1 MKIYVVT
8 GEVAY
13 EPSTVI
19 AVFSTEELATD
30 FVNNIKKKNY
40 IKYKNNLNYYNEFC
54 IKKFI
59 INDTTLKD

>member
-30 FVNNIKKKNY
+30 FVNNIKKTNY

-54 IKKFI
+54 IKEFI

>member
-1 MKIYVVT
+1 MKVYVVT

-30 FVNNIKKKNY
+30 FVNNIKKNKL
-40 IKYKNNLNYYNEFC
+40 YK
-54 IKKFI
+54 I
-59 INDTTLKD
+59 

>member
-30 FVNNIKKKNY
+30 FVNNIKKKQ
-40 IKYKNNLNYYNEFC
+40 
-54 IKKFI
+54 I
-59 INDTTLKD
+59 I